1 MAFHV
6 DPVQPWTPVHTVPE
20 WHRNL
25 KSWYVID
32 LSLAASL
39 DPFPP
44 GGGGGWSGPFTE
56 TVPKSP
62 LSGVNKSLVQYGFR
76 VRAKTLRYCMK
87 IAGLINGL

>member
-25 KSWYVID
+25 ISWYVID
-32 LSLAASL
+32 LSLAAPL

-44 GGGGGWSGPFTE
+44 GGEGVAGPIYWNRTE
-56 TVPKSP
+56 IP
-62 LSGVNKSLVQYGFR
+62 LSGVNRSLMQYGFR
-76 VRAKTLRYCMK
+76 VREKTLR
-87 IAGLINGL
+87 